1 MQIIYCDYVYEL
13 GEINSRHSAI
23 LGLRNIL
30 KTACSNDITTLTIP
44 VLLMHEM
51 TEVCNWNFESLN
63 SFVLFLIAYLCLRKW
78 LSRGA
83 PKELSLFSNASKD
96 LWSRWPLGEV
106 QIWKIYSSLFRKY
119 VIILIRMIKPG
130 LWLKLLENDNVSI

>member
-51 TEVCNWNFESLN
+51 TEVCN
-63 SFVLFLIAYLCLRKW
+63 
-78 LSRGA
+78 
-83 PKELSLFSNASKD
+83 
-96 LWSRWPLGEV
+96 
-106 QIWKIYSSLFRKY
+106 
-119 VIILIRMIKPG
+119 
-130 LWLKLLENDNVSI
+130 